1 MDKEKSTIK
10 PDTEAETKAYIES
23 VSENPNQIIKD
34 INEILGRMS
43 KFNVQQA
50 CQFWKDII
58 ELAEKEFP
66 SEKSRELIIY
76 AQRRT
81 KENFETCVET
91 LEAHVSKHLR
101 AMEHYNLNILEAYSI
116 IVQKASEWYVP
127 TITTDD
133 TESDIIKYLH
143 KLIEEEK
150 EKDKYSA
157 SQNFVKNIS
166 DQKLQ
171 HMPIPYS
178 RIAIAMAKMS
188 SKGKKPDTI
197 SGILTLES
205 KGKKVQIENFAEIAS
220 VFGVNTHKL
229 LCAGLISF
237 AENNNIGD
245 DSETINYSVA
255 IPLKE
260 YATICGY
267 DIEEHSTDEPIKEKN
282 RVKNLMKYIRKQ
294 ISSDLDMLY
303 NSSLTWSESTNK
315 ANKDYLN
322 IRLISASAI
331 RSGYIYMTFSQD
343 FAKYLK
349 LRRLT
354 QYPTT
359 LFSIPADKP
368 NAYRIGQALSF
379 HYNNDNNLK
388 SGIANRMKISTLLE
402 YTDLMSIDEVR
413 TKRKSWLAKLKE
425 PLEKALDELY
435 QKGVLSDWWYCKSK
449 DIPLTDEE
457 IQHCFDDF
465 EKWSETLIH
474 FEINS
479 AINHTQRLSSKE
491 ESQSKNNKKK

>member
-1 MDKEKSTIK
+1 MRRTFVSGAKFFRGVRNFFLTNNIFCDRIKTEGENFPDLHPLFYTICSKPKCTYCYQYSTFF
-10 PDTEAETKAYIES
+10 S
-23 VSENPNQIIKD
+23 
-34 INEILGRMS
+34 
-43 KFNVQQA
+43 A
-50 CQFWKDII
+50 CQERNVF
-58 ELAEKEFP
+58 FM
-66 SEKSRELIIY
+66 SEKLTKS
-76 AQRRT
+76 AQAVLTYMQEHAENGSISIEQNVLAFCLHLSRRT
-81 KENFETCVET
+81 IQY
-91 LEAHVSKHLR
+91 A
-101 AMEHYNLNILEAYSI
+101 LNQL
-116 IVQKASEWYVP
+116 QKAGHIRTEIGKEEGTANTYFLTSYAPAPVP
-127 TITTDD
+127 SKTAFKI
-133 TESDIIKYLH
+133 
-143 KLIEEEK
+143 
-150 EKDKYSA
+150 
-157 SQNFVKNIS
+157 
-166 DQKLQ
+166 
-171 HMPIPYS
+171 IPYS
-178 RIAIAMAKMS
+178 KPAVAMAKMN

-197 SGILTLES
+197 TGILTLEC
-205 KGKKVQIENFAEIAS
+205 KKVKVQIENFAQIANAFS
-220 VFGVNTHKL
+220 VNTHKL

-245 DSETINYSVA
+245 DSEIINYSVA

-260 YATICGY
+260 YSAICGY

-402 YTDLMSIDEVR
+402 YTDLMSINEVR
-413 TKRKSWLAKLKE
+413 TKRKSWIAKLKE

-457 IQHCFDDF
+457 IQHRFDDF

>member
-23 VSENPNQIIKD
+23 VSENPSQIIKD

-101 AMEHYNLNILEAYSI
+101 AMEHYNLNVLEAYSI

-133 TESDIIKYLH
+133 TESDIIQYLR

-150 EKDKYSA
+150 EKDKHST
-157 SQNFVKNIS
+157 SQNLIKNIS

-178 RIAIAMAKMS
+178 KIAIAMAKMS

-197 SGILTLES
+197 SGTLTLES
-205 KGKKVQIENFAEIAS
+205 KGKKVQIENFAEIAGA
-220 VFGVNTHKL
+220 FGVNTHKL
-229 LCAGLISF
+229 LCAGLIAF

-245 DSETINYSVA
+245 ISETINCNVV

-260 YATICGY
+260 YATMCGY
-267 DIEEHSTDEPIKEKN
+267 DIEEHPTDDPIKEKN
-282 RVKNLMKYIRKQ
+282 RIKNLLKHIRKQ

-303 NSSLTWSESTNK
+303 NSSLTWNESTKK
-315 ANKDYLN
+315 ANRDYLN

-331 RSGYIYMTFSQD
+331 RNGYIYMTFGQD
-343 FAKYLK
+343 FARYLK

-354 QYPTT
+354 QYPIT
-359 LFSIPADKP
+359 LFSIDARSV

-388 SGIANRMKISTLLE
+388 SGIANRIKIRTLLD
-402 YTDLMSIDEVR
+402 YTDLPTIGEIRQLR
-413 TKRKSWLAKLKE
+413 TSWEQKIKE
-425 PLEKALDELY
+425 PFEKALDELY

-457 IQHCFDDF
+457 IQDYFVDF
-465 EKWSETLIH
+465 EKWFEMLIH
-474 FEINS
+474 FEIND
-479 AINHTQRLSSKE
+479 AVNHTQRLSKKE
-491 ESQSKNNKKK
+491 TSQPEKKK